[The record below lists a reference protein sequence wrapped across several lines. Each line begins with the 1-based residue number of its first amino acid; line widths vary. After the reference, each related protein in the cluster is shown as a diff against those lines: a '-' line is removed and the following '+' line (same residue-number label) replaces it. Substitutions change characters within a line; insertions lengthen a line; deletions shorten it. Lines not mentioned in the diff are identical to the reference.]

1 MKTEMYEEYFNYI
14 MKNDD
19 LLNSKYIES
28 NTYKLFVLIMNHFKI
43 KEISDSIIKELLMF
57 NFTDNDEYLSINEFV
72 KVKWTGL
79 VNKFIEN
86 LDTIS

>member
-43 KEISDSIIKELLMF
+43 KEISDSIIKELLIF

-86 LDTIS
+86 LG

>member
-28 NTYKLFVLIMNHFKI
+28 NTYKLFVLIINHFKI

-86 LDTIS
+86 LDTI

>member
-43 KEISDSIIKELLMF
+43 KEISDSIMKELLMF

-79 VNKFIEN
+79 VNNFIEN
-86 LDTIS
+86 LDTI

>member
-86 LDTIS
+86 LG

>member
-86 LDTIS
+86 LDAI